1 MLSSHYQWGKGNV
14 TIRLTFRGGN
24 GADYKLESFKSG
36 LRENM
41 VPGTADAVVTA
52 ASADEA
58 ASLVLALKHS
68 SNKKQKFQVTQNFQI
83 KQ

>member
-1 MLSSHYQWGKGNV
+1 M

-58 ASLVLALKHS
+58 ASLALALKHS